1 MAEDREPGQDGP
13 PALPEEAR
21 EHLGRLLRT
30 TLESGTEQ
38 PAYLGDPVTPPE
50 FEDQVG
56 RLRSRL
62 TAREEGPAAVE
73 SALGDLL
80 KS

>member
-1 MAEDREPGQDGP
+1 MAERCDSEQKV

-21 EHLGRLLRT
+21 EHLGRVLRSS
-30 TLESGTEQ
+30 LEADTER
-38 PAYLGDPVTPPE
+38 PTYLGDPVTPPE

-56 RLRSRL
+56 RLRRRL

-73 SALGDLL
+73 SALENLL
-80 KS
+80 KG